1 VTEIN
6 RRKFLTYVGTGVAAL
21 TAASAGVG
29 AFVPEVEAKGVEAA
43 NRLLGFNKK
52 VSGLK
57 FKPIDPS
64 DADDLVLPKGYKY
77 DVVAAYGD
85 KINNAGDTF
94 GFNNDF
100 TMYFPID
107 GSSNRGLLWVN
118 HEYSSDVFVT
128 GKPGSGG
135 YSAKQKEQMLYV
147 QGGSII
153 EVVGDRNGG
162 WKMDISSKY
171 ARRVTGLTI
180 FEVTGPAKGAKA
192 LGGATQIKG
201 TFANCSG
208 GKTLWNTVLSAEEN
222 YEATCDA
229 CGLNENQYGWMVEI
243 DPFNPDFKV
252 RKHTALGR
260 FHHEN
265 AAMGLTKDGRIV
277 VYMGDDKTDAC
288 VYKFISNGKYVES
301 KGTANAALLEDGT
314 LYAANMGSG
323 KWVPLTLEN
332 VQKAA
337 KGKKEMM
344 DKFQTQA
351 DVLVYADE
359 AARLIGGTPT
369 DRPEDVEISPFDNT
383 IYIAHT
389 NNSNHGNFHGHI
401 TRFIEDN
408 NDHGSLTFD
417 YEIFAAGGK
426 QSGFSAPD
434 NLTFDTEG
442 NLWTVTDISSSKLND
457 GIYKHFKNNGL
468 FVIPTM
474 PNKNIKEDEV
484 GEAYQFAS
492 APKEAEMTGPSFTP
506 DETTLFL
513 SVQHPGEE
521 TENINN
527 PASMWPHR
535 TGDNIPRPAV
545 VAITG
550 F

>member
-1 VTEIN
+1 MTELN
-6 RRKFLTYVGTGVAAL
+6 RRKFLTYVGTGMAAL
-21 TAASAGVG
+21 TVASTGVG
-29 AFVPEVEAKGVEAA
+29 ALAPQVEAKGAEAA

-64 DADDLVLPKGYKY
+64 EADDIVLPKGYKY

-85 KINNAGDTF
+85 KINQAGDTF
-94 GFNNDF
+94 GFNSDF
-100 TMYFPID
+100 TEYFPIE

-118 HEYSSDVFVT
+118 HEYSSDVFVQ
-128 GKPGSGG
+128 GKPGPNG
-135 YSAKQKEQMLYV
+135 YTKKQQEEMLYV

-153 EVVGDRNGG
+153 EVVGDRKGG
-162 WKMDISSKY
+162 WKMDTTSKY
-171 ARRVTGLTI
+171 ARRVTGLTP
-180 FEVTGPAKGAKA
+180 FDVTGPAKGSAA
-192 LGGATQIKG
+192 IGGVNEIKG

-222 YEATCDA
+222 YESTSKA
-229 CGLNENQYGWMVEI
+229 CGLDETHYGWIVEI
-243 DPFNPDFKV
+243 DPFNPEFKV

-265 AAMGLTKDGRIV
+265 AAMGLTKDGRVV

-288 VYKFISNGKYVES
+288 VYKYISKGKYNKS
-301 KGTANAALLEDGT
+301 AGTANSKLLEDGT
-314 LYAANMGSG
+314 LYVANMGSG
-323 KWVPLTLEN
+323 KWVPLTVEE
-332 VQKAA
+332 VHKAA
-337 KGKKEMM
+337 NGKNEILE
-344 DKFQTQA
+344 KFKTQA
-351 DVLVYADE
+351 DVLVNCHE
-359 AARLIGGTPT
+359 AALLVGGTPT
-369 DRPEDVEISPFDNT
+369 DRPEDVEIHPVDNT

-389 NNSNHGNFHGHI
+389 NNSKHGNFHGHI

-408 NDHGSLTFD
+408 NDLGSLTFD

-434 NLTFDTEG
+434 NLTFDKDG
-442 NLWTVTDISSSKLND
+442 NLWTVTDISSSKLNG

-474 PNKNIKEDEV
+474 PHKNVKEEEV

-521 TENINN
+521 TEDINN
-527 PASMWPHR
+527 PTSLWPHR
-535 TGDNIPRPAV
+535 KGDTIPRPAV